1 LSRKKIAIAKL
12 HHKYDTERTVTI
24 GGKDFIYSHLPRRVP
39 IPEDEQLVKIK
50 AFINKVDPMISHV
63 GSFIKDN
70 TLHRDPKTG
79 LFPRYSVKCGS
90 AEDRNRK
97 EHGKTSYFLKMLDAN
112 GDRTADAW
120 IYVNI
125 LHQHDF
131 IPLPPGQDGKPRFKP
146 IYDLTGTIPLN
157 KKADI
162 RHAEAAE
169 RLGLVYLQTSYHN
182 YIVESKVV
190 RFVID
195 IDYPDNGT
203 IPITYA
209 RMLKRCAERNVH
221 PWMITETH
229 AGGFHIVFQGD
240 HSFLKLNYRLA
251 MACMLTGE
259 DPSQFD
265 NVDLKDEN
273 LTNKQAEPMLR
284 HLKEWHNIDP
294 QYLKQDPLTQIA
306 RIPGTWNYGK
316 QFMCD
321 GDLMETDWTWEQAEL
336 DAFIID
342 AYQDL
347 FTSPYVKPI
356 KAVEKVSVLADVP
369 TYHPSSPFYNPS
381 IPFPDAYVVGNIWKP
396 APKDAIEASV
406 IEIPMLDEKKLRHLR
421 NQELLEKA
429 LNVPELG
436 IIKTFLKQ
444 FVEMFANGIG
454 WLMEKSP
461 TFGIAQIRTAERL
474 GCCQKFVSN
483 MLRKLVSCGYL
494 KRDDYYTARTK
505 SYNYCFGEKLRSIGL
520 DTKNFN
526 NKKKLTDILKE
537 KYEIGCSNEGMLR
550 DVRCNYFLGKRP
562 EEIETFII
570 DKYDKYVRLEK
581 PKHKRS
587 KTSLVGI
594 VRNWLGKKAA

>member
-1 LSRKKIAIAKL
+1 M
-12 HHKYDTERTVTI
+12 TVD
-24 GGKDFIYSHLPRRVP
+24 GKDFKISHLPRRVP

-50 AFINKVDPMISHV
+50 AFINKVAPMISHV

-70 TLHRDPKTG
+70 SLHLDPKSG
-79 LFPRYSVKCGS
+79 LFPRDSIKRGS
-90 AEDRNRK
+90 AEDRSRK
-97 EHGKTSYFLKMLDAN
+97 DHGKASTLLKMLDTN
-112 GDRTADAW
+112 PDRTADAW
-120 IYVNI
+120 IYVNY
-125 LHQHDF
+125 LHQNGIEN
-131 IPLPPGQDGKPRFKP
+131 IPKYNSKGTYVNS
-146 IYDLTGTIPLN
+146 IYDLTGTI
-157 KKADI
+157 KSKADI
-162 RHAEAAE
+162 RRAEAAE
-169 RLGLVYLQTSYHN
+169 RLGLVQIQPGYKN
-182 YIVESKVV
+182 YIVESNVV

-195 IDYPDNGT
+195 IDYPDDGT
-203 IPITYA
+203 IPITLK
-209 RMLKRCAERNVH
+209 RMLKRCTERNVH

-259 DPSQFD
+259 DPSQFAR
-265 NVDLKDEN
+265 VDLKNED
-273 LTNKQAEPMLR
+273 LTNQQAEPMLR

-321 GDLMETDWTWEQAEL
+321 GDIMETDWTWEQAEL

-356 KAVEKVSVLADVP
+356 KAAEKVSVLDDVP
-369 TYHPSSPFYNPS
+369 VYHPSSPFYNPN

-396 APKDAIEASV
+396 APKDDAVEAPV
-406 IEIPMLDEKKLRHLR
+406 IEIPMLDEKKIRHLR

-429 LNVPELG
+429 LNAPELG
-436 IIKTFLKQ
+436 IIKTYLKPL
-444 FVEMFANGIG
+444 VEMFANGVG
-454 WLMEKSP
+454 WLMEKVP
-461 TFGIAQIRTAERL
+461 TFGIAQIRTADIL
-474 GCCQKFVSN
+474 GCCQKFVSD
-483 MLRKLVSCGYL
+483 MLRRLINCGYL

-505 SYNYCFGEKLRSIGL
+505 SYNYCFGEKLRNIGL

-526 NKKKLTDILKE
+526 NKKKLTDLLKE
-537 KYEIGCSNEGMLR
+537 KYEIGCSNERLLR

-570 DKYDKYVRLEK
+570 EKYDKYVTSDK

-587 KTSLVGI
+587 KSSLVGI
-594 VRNWLGKKAA
+594 VRNWQSKKAA